1 MISPRNPTLFLEELL
16 PLSNIMTGM
25 KYLVQLS
32 HPHVYVHKT
41 LTTRPTRISI
51 ALDCHQGDL
60 NAERRGM
67 SNLNTD

>member
-1 MISPRNPTLFLEELL
+1 MISPRNPILVEELL
-16 PLSNIMTGM
+16 PLSNIITGM
-25 KYLVQLS
+25 KYFVQLS
-32 HPHVYVHKT
+32 HQHVYTHKK
-41 LTTRPTRISI
+41 LTTWPTRISI

>member
-1 MISPRNPTLFLEELL
+1 MISPQNPTFVEELL
-16 PLSNIMTGM
+16 HLSNIITGT
-25 KYLVQLS
+25 KYFVQLS

-41 LTTRPTRISI
+41 LTTWPTRISI

>member
-1 MISPRNPTLFLEELL
+1 MISPRNPIFVEEIL
-16 PLSNIMTGM
+16 PVSNIITGM
-25 KYLVQLS
+25 KYFVQLS
-32 HPHVYVHKT
+32 HPHAYAHKT
-41 LTTRPTRISI
+41 LTTWPTRISI